1 MSLSS
6 IAMMPNA
13 SSAAYQKKQQQPHV
27 HPQRQQRQKD
37 KTKLRATKTKVHAL
51 PPPQPPRGPSR
62 GPGGPPGRPQPPP
75 SSASSGPGKR
85 PGGGL
90 IIPGMEDFPTD
101 VIPGMSAPG
110 GYAGGGGK
118 QGQVISMPGTQ
129 PGQQQQ
135 FGGGRSSPGGGNEY
149 DEETGAL
156 NPDTPMGGVKFGT
169 NDGGGGGSKPTYL
182 APGQEM
188 AGSYEQQYKPP
199 PTFEEQKVTEEL
211 DTNQMI
217 MMLRQRAGHWFQ
229 LAKYIPALQKAGYIP
244 DQIFDETGIENKEQV
259 MWQTWLSTYASLK
272 ASKEFPNELLPYFES
287 EYSGSPCLSQINFL
301 PSGKRDAAAEFIARR
316 EFTEEQARELVR
328 AYEIRD
334 GMAAIAKDFGKTPGE
349 CLAFKI
355 WRDIQELQR
364 YEGVDKAESMRDRGL
379 KYAETDKSR
388 GRLESAT
395 EMFRMEATGQVSN
408 LAAAK
413 AANAENRLMAVQPVS
428 SVRLDFEEIEFRPVA
443 VVGPFS
449 KLTTKAIKL
458 AQVLEK
464 VGTNDPSNI
473 FKTFRPQGT
482 SDWMAVPNW
491 EALANS
497 KEPIATFVGNT
508 AKELPNV
515 DGLSNKSEAAMLII
529 DRGSTSA
536 SPAHYYLLA
545 KKSSVVLSGAG
556 DSETI
561 AIQSGAEVLQM
572 EKSGASL
579 TVLGRV
585 VVAIRAPSA
594 GGDGMTTDAPIG

>member
-1 MSLSS
+1 
-6 IAMMPNA
+6 MMPSA
-13 SSAAYQKKQQQPHV
+13 SCSFRHQQKKKQPPTKKQFHQQ
-27 HPQRQQRQKD
+27 KEGD
-37 KTKLRATKTKVHAL
+37 KKRATKTKVHAL
-51 PPPQPPRGPSR
+51 PPPQPPRGPNRS
-62 GPGGPPGRPQPPP
+62 PGGPPGRPQPPP
-75 SSASSGPGKR
+75 SSASSGPGKK

-118 QGQVISMPGTQ
+118 QGQVISMPGSQ
-129 PGQQQQ
+129 PGQQQ
-135 FGGGRSSPGGGNEY
+135 FGRSPPAGGNEY
-149 DEETGAL
+149 DAETGAL

-169 NDGGGGGSKPTYL
+169 NDSGGGGSKPTYL

-199 PTFEEQKVTEEL
+199 PTFEEQKITDEL

-259 MWQTWLSTYASLK
+259 LWQTWLSTYASLK
-272 ASKEFPNELLPYFES
+272 ASKAFPSELLPYFET

-316 EFTEEQARELVR
+316 EFTEEQSRELVR

-334 GMAAIAKDFGKTPGE
+334 GMAAIAKDFGKSPGE

-379 KYAETDKSR
+379 QYAETDKSK

-395 EMFRMEATGQVSN
+395 EMFRMEATGEVSN

-413 AANAENRLMAVQPVS
+413 AANAESRLMAVQPVS
-428 SVRLDFEEIEFRPVA
+428 SVRLDFEEVEFRPVA
-443 VVGPFS
+443 VVGAFS

-458 AQVLEK
+458 AQVVEK

-491 EALANS
+491 EALENS

-508 AKELPNV
+508 AKELPNI
-515 DGLSNKSEAAMLII
+515 DGLSNKSEAAMIII

-556 DSETI
+556 ESETV

>member
-13 SSAAYQKKQQQPHV
+13 SSAAYQKQQQQPHV
-27 HPQRQQRQKD
+27 HPRRQQQQKD

-62 GPGGPPGRPQPPP
+62 GSGGPPGRPQPPP
-75 SSASSGPGKR
+75 SSASSGPGKK

-135 FGGGRSSPGGGNEY
+135 FGGGRLSPGGGNEY

-169 NDGGGGGSKPTYL
+169 NDDGGGGSKPTYL

-199 PTFEEQKVTEEL
+199 PTFEDQKVTEEL

-272 ASKEFPNELLPYFES
+272 ASKEFPNELLSYFES

-515 DGLSNKSEAAMLII
+515 DGLSNKSEAAMLVI

-536 SPAHYYLLA
+536 SPAHFYLLA